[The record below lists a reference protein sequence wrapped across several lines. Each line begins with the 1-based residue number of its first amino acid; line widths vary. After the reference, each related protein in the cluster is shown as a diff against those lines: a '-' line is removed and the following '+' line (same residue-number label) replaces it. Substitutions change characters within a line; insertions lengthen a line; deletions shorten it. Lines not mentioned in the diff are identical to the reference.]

1 MREKDPEGLGQR
13 QGGRRQENYRD
24 PENQTTRG
32 RQEKGGGSKSEGRQ
46 TVRDAGL
53 EQQRGRDKKGRPG
66 LLVEHGYNMP
76 CQALSLEHLILRI
89 PGGGDANPIV

>member
-1 MREKDPEGLGQR
+1 M
-13 QGGRRQENYRD
+13 
-24 PENQTTRG
+24 
-32 RQEKGGGSKSEGRQ
+32 
-46 TVRDAGL
+46 RDAGL